1 VAVTVAGRFSTM
13 GDERCTLVKQTG
25 QGKVFVVRDEGS
37 ADGGKFCFRRRVEK
51 RGGKSGRRGGNR

>member
-1 VAVTVAGRFSTM
+1 M